1 VYRKRDNGHVPAA
14 MQLHGVLKRLFEYA
28 VELQLVTINAAAM
41 VAESQFN
48 ASVGEWVD
56 SLKC

>member
-1 VYRKRDNGHVPAA
+1 
-14 MQLHGVLKRLFEYA
+14 LKRLFEYA